1 MAKLEIIQSTENV
14 ATSTTPRTS
23 TLALPMSL
31 ASTVGSGYQSVANSI
46 AAIQKDLYA
55 IEDDNQVNEV
65 MPEINKKVAEIYA
78 KYKNS
83 TNITD
88 DPKNF
93 ENDIS
98 VNNFETILQGKN
110 NTVKRLLTN
119 KIKEKKAELVP
130 KLVGQISTNT
140 SEKFLVGLGT
150 QFDTAISLMVST
162 DQATM
167 ARGTVMFENLA
178 KNEAYASTVGY
189 KEYKDLV
196 KTKTT
201 LKNKL
206 LLNANLQINPE
217 VILESREAL
226 VKEVGEEAANS
237 YIEEATQAVINK
249 RALKDS
255 KERFEL
261 LRDQETQLGA
271 FTEIS
276 IRIQN
281 GLNNPTDE
289 NLQNEM
295 PTVNELYSLFEDGL
309 INEPMFVRL
318 STFLADP
325 ENDGLTNEE
334 IHNAVTVQLYSAKT
348 IKQLDDIKKSYIL
361 DNEILVNM
369 AMEDISAFTAL
380 IDKGKKDFKSHRD
393 YQHYSKMID
402 KNIAMMTFTG
412 YEKMQEKAETATR
425 KQEIQN
431 SYTNKVL
438 NGMKPENAYYEI
450 VMEELDEKAVPKLNL
465 LSFPVKN
472 VDWSK
477 ALADTSYFDNV
488 SNQLLEKYKNSNKSV
503 SAAKQLMDDL
513 DKVNFVQTIFEIRKA
528 IAPIDPKSDESKDTQ
543 IFNFATQS
551 SDAAGVINFNPGS

>member
-1 MAKLEIIQSTENV
+1 MAKLSISQSQV
-14 ATSTTPRTS
+14 AVKDSTTPRTS
-23 TLALPMSL
+23 TLALPIAQL
-31 ASTVGSGYQSVANSI
+31 TNTVKSGYDAVVKSVV
-46 AAIQKDLYA
+46 AIQKDMHA
-55 IEDDNQVNEV
+55 IEDQNQVNDV
-65 MPEINKKVAEIYA
+65 MPEINKKVAEIYS

-83 TNITD
+83 TDITN

-93 ENDIS
+93 EKDIA
-98 VNNFETILQGKN
+98 VKNFNTLLKNKN

-119 KIKEKKAELVP
+119 KIEEKKSELVA

-140 SEKFLVGLGT
+140 AEKFLVGLGT
-150 QFDTAISLMVST
+150 QFDTAISLMVSS

-201 LKNKL
+201 LRNKL

-217 VILESREAL
+217 IILESREDL

-276 IRIQN
+276 LRIQN

-295 PTVNELYSLFEDGL
+295 PTINELYSMYEDGL

-325 ENDGLTNEE
+325 ENDGLTDEE
-334 IHNAVTVQLYSAKT
+334 IHQAVTVQLYSAKT
-348 IKQLDDIKKSYIL
+348 IQQLDDIKKSYIL
-361 DNEILVNM
+361 DNDILVNM

-402 KNIAMMTFTG
+402 RNIAMMTFTG
-412 YEKMQEKAETATR
+412 YDKAQEKSETATR
-425 KQEIQN
+425 KQEILN
-431 SYTNKVL
+431 SYTSKVL
-438 NGMKPENAYYEI
+438 NGMNPENAYYEI
-450 VMEELDEKAVPKLNL
+450 VMEEFDEKAVPKLNL

-472 VDWSK
+472 VDWAK
-477 ALADTSYFDNV
+477 ELADPTYFDKV
-488 SNQLLEKYKNSNKSV
+488 SNQLLEKYKKSNKSV
-503 SAAKQLMDDL
+503 FAAKQLMDDL
-513 DKVNFVQTIFEIRKA
+513 DKISFVQTIFEIRRA
-528 IAPIDPKSDESKDTQ
+528 IAPIDPNSDESKDTQ

-551 SDAAGVINFNPGS
+551 SSAAGVINFNPG

>member
-1 MAKLEIIQSTENV
+1 MAKLSISQSQVT
-14 ATSTTPRTS
+14 AKGSTTPRTS
-23 TLALPMSL
+23 TLALPIAQL
-31 ASTVGSGYQSVANSI
+31 TNTVKSGYDAVVKSV
-46 AAIQKDLYA
+46 AAIQKDMHA
-55 IEDDNQVNEV
+55 IEDQNQVNDV
-65 MPEINKKVAEIYA
+65 MPEINKKVAEIYS

-83 TNITD
+83 TDITN

-93 ENDIS
+93 EKDIA
-98 VNNFETILQGKN
+98 VKNFNTLLKNKN

-119 KIKEKKAELVP
+119 KIEEKKSELVA

-140 SEKFLVGLGT
+140 AEKFLVGLGT
-150 QFDTAISLMVST
+150 QFDTAISLMVSS

-201 LKNKL
+201 LRNKL

-217 VILESREAL
+217 IILKSREDL

-276 IRIQN
+276 LRIQN

-295 PTVNELYSLFEDGL
+295 PTINELYSLFEDGL

-325 ENDGLTNEE
+325 ENDGLSSEE
-334 IHNAVTVQLYSAKT
+334 IHQAVTVQLYSAKT
-348 IKQLDDIKKSYIL
+348 IQQLDDIKKSYIL
-361 DNEILVNM
+361 DNDILVNM

-412 YEKMQEKAETATR
+412 YDKMQEKAETATR
-425 KQEIQN
+425 KQEILN
-431 SYTNKVL
+431 SYTSKVL
-438 NGMKPENAYYEI
+438 NGMNPENAYYEI
-450 VMEELDEKAVPKLNL
+450 VMEEFDEKAVPKLNM

-472 VDWSK
+472 VDWAKELS
-477 ALADTSYFDNV
+477 DPTYFDKV

-503 SAAKQLMDDL
+503 FAAKQLMDDL
-513 DKVNFVQTIFEIRKA
+513 DKISFVQTIFEIRRA
-528 IAPIDPKSDESKDTQ
+528 IAPIDPNSDESKDTQ

-551 SDAAGVINFNPGS
+551 SSAAGVINFNPG

>member
-1 MAKLEIIQSTENV
+1 MAKLEIIQSQANV

-23 TLALPMSL
+23 TLALPVSL

-46 AAIQKDLYA
+46 AEIQKDLYA
-55 IEDDNQVNEV
+55 IEDENQVNEV
-65 MPEINKKVAEIYA
+65 LPEINKKVAEIYA

-98 VNNFETILQGKN
+98 VKNFETILQGKN

-167 ARGTVMFENLA
+167 ARGTVMFENLS
-178 KNEAYASTVGY
+178 KNEAYASVVGY

-196 KTKTT
+196 KTKTN
-201 LKNKL
+201 LRNKL

-217 VILESREAL
+217 IILESREAL
-226 VKEVGEEAANS
+226 VEQVGEEAANS
-237 YIEEATQAVINK
+237 YIEEATQAIINK

-255 KERFEL
+255 KERFDL
-261 LRDQETQLGA
+261 LREQETQIGA

-276 IRIQN
+276 LRIQN

-325 ENDGLTNEE
+325 ENDGLSNEE
-334 IHNAVTVQLYSAKT
+334 IHQAVTVQLYSAKT
-348 IKQLDDIKKSYIL
+348 IQQLDDIKKSYIL
-361 DNEILVNM
+361 DNDILVSM

-393 YQHYSKMID
+393 YQHFSKMID

-412 YEKMQEKAETATR
+412 YDRMQEKSETGTR
-425 KQEIQN
+425 KQEILN
-431 SYTNKVL
+431 SYNNKVL
-438 NGMKPENAYYEI
+438 NGMTPENAYYEI
-450 VMEELDEKAVPKLNL
+450 VMEEFDEKAVPKLNL

-477 ALADTSYFDNV
+477 ALADTSYFDKV
-488 SNQLLEKYKNSNKSV
+488 SNDLLEKYKNSNKSV
-503 SAAKQLMDDL
+503 FAAKQLMDDL

-528 IAPIDPKSDESKDTQ
+528 IAPIDPNSDESKDTQ

-551 SDAAGVINFNPGS
+551 SDAAGVINFNPK